1 MLLLRTDVNVPP
13 NWVVYLNVLVEDV
26 RDDSSLTRRQVLCLV
41 AIWILLDINS
51 FERTFKSHI
60 LKSNVFYASEIT
72 SGGNGTDCHTNSVG
86 HFDIAHEDIFRALS
100 KLTSLVHRLHSD
112 GIVEVCDLDT
122 LDEDVLTRWVNTVS
136 VERKRREL

>member
-26 RDDSSLTRRQVLCLV
+26 GDDSSLTRRQVLCLV

-60 LKSNVFYASEIT
+60 LEGNVFHASEIA

-86 HFDIAHEDIFRALS
+86 YFDIAHKDIFRALS
-100 KLTSLVHRLHSD
+100 KLTSLVHRLHSY
-112 GIVEVCDLDT
+112 GIVKVCDLDT
-122 LDEDVLTRWVNTVS
+122 LDEDVLTRWVNSVS